1 MMSGLDQRQRGTAVW
16 LLALALVINA
26 ACLFLA
32 VPVAGEWFFHKYSV
46 GFSDEYDQIANN
58 LDTGHGYRIDAQ
70 MSRTMM
76 REPGYPLFL
85 AGIFLMGGYH
95 IETARVANL
104 ALAAAIALMM
114 FILAHRITNDRTA
127 SFLAALLFLVYPG
140 ILMSEARGGV
150 EIIFIFT
157 VMVFMLALYRAV
169 ETGNVSH
176 YFLAGLALGV
186 VVEVRSS
193 PLLFP
198 VLLLAYLILVSNG
211 TAGRLRAVLNVAAL
225 VGGMAILMTP
235 WIVRNYRLVH
245 AFVPTAS
252 VQGVAL
258 QEGQYC
264 CIHLSADTDLFA
276 AMNQAGRQRAAV
288 ARDLGLAYEGDYYY
302 QEFYRAQD
310 ELTFSKALSQKAISV
325 YRNDPALLLEC
336 VTKNIFNFWFLG
348 KTWQVTW
355 FNMASQ
361 VPLLGLSFGGIY
373 MMWRNGLGRNLCLIL
388 LFALYILAV
397 HSLIIAHA
405 RHSMQI
411 VPFLM
416 VPAGV
421 SMASLW
427 QKWQR
432 KHGGSQ
438 SAG

>member
-1 MMSGLDQRQRGTAVW
+1 MVALDQRQRRTTVR

-32 VPVAGEWFFHKYSV
+32 VPAAGEWFFHKYSL
-46 GFSDEYDQIANN
+46 GFADEYDQIANN
-58 LDTGHGYRIDAQ
+58 LDKGHGFRIDPQ
-70 MSRTMM
+70 MSKTMM

-85 AGIFLMGGYH
+85 AGIFVIGGYH
-95 IETARVANL
+95 IETARFANL
-104 ALAAAIALMM
+104 LLAAGIALMM
-114 FILAHRITNDRTA
+114 LNLALRITDDWKA
-127 SFLAALLFLVYPG
+127 SLLAALLFLLYPG

-157 VMVFMLALYRAV
+157 VMIFMLVLYRAV
-169 ETGNVSH
+169 ESGGLWR
-176 YFLAGLALGV
+176 YFVAGLALGV

-198 VLLLAYLILVSNG
+198 ILLSLYLIFLSKG
-211 TAGRLRAVLNVAAL
+211 TAERLKSVVNVAVLVA
-225 VGGMAILMTP
+225 GMAIVMTP
-235 WIVRNYRLVH
+235 WIVRNYRLVR

-264 CIHLSADTDLFA
+264 CIHLSADNNLFA
-276 AMNQAGRQRAAV
+276 AMNQAGRLRAAV

-310 ELTFSKALSQKAISV
+310 ELTFSKALSQKAVSV

-355 FNMASQ
+355 LNMASQ
-361 VPLLGLSFGGIY
+361 IPLLGLSFGGMYIL
-373 MMWRNGLGRNLCLIL
+373 WKNGLGRNLCLIL
-388 LFALYILAV
+388 LFAVYILAV
-397 HSLIIAHA
+397 HSMIIAHA

-411 VPFLM
+411 VPLLM
-416 VPAGV
+416 IPAGV
-421 SMASLW
+421 SLASLW
-427 QKWQR
+427 QKWQG

-438 SAG
+438 SAA